1 MLELNKIH
9 HWDCLELMRLI
20 PDKSIDLVL
29 TDPPYGMEF
38 QSWHRQEKHLKIDN
52 DNNMDW
58 VEDFIL
64 HIKRIIS
71 DEWHIYLFFSHHN
84 IEIILWFV
92 KKHLRYKSILVWEK
106 NNTWMWD
113 LEWDYAPKFE
123 FIIFCGGKKLNNG
136 RDPNIL
142 KFDRT
147 DNELHPTQKPVIMMK
162 YLLEKSSKEWDIILD
177 PFLWSGTT
185 AIACKE
191 LWRNFIGIEKEQKY
205 VDIANKRLATT
216 TVSLFN

>member
-1 MLELNKIH
+1 MLDLNKVH
-9 HWDCLELMRLI
+9 HWDCIELMRLI

-29 TDPPYGMEF
+29 TDPPYWMEF
-38 QSWHRQEKHLKIDN
+38 QSWYRKEKHLKIDN

-64 HIKRIIS
+64 ECKRIIS

-84 IEIILWFV
+84 IETILWFV
-92 KKHLRYKSILVWEK
+92 KKHLRYKSILIWEK

-162 YLLEKSSKEWDIILD
+162 YLLEKSSKEWDIIID
-177 PFLWSGTT
+177 PFLWSWTT

-191 LWRNFIGIEKEQKY
+191 LWRNFIGIEKEKKY

-216 TVSLFN
+216 TVSLFS

>member
-1 MLELNKIH
+1 MLELNKVH

-29 TDPPYGMEF
+29 TDPPYWMEF
-38 QSWHRQEKHLKIDN
+38 QSWYRQEKHLKIDN

-64 HIKRIIS
+64 ECKRVIS

-84 IEIILWFV
+84 IEIILSYV

-136 RDPNIL
+136 RDANIL

-162 YLLEKSSKEWDIILD
+162 YLLEKSSKEWDIVLD
-177 PFLWSGTT
+177 PFLWSWTT

-216 TVSLFN
+216 SVWLFS